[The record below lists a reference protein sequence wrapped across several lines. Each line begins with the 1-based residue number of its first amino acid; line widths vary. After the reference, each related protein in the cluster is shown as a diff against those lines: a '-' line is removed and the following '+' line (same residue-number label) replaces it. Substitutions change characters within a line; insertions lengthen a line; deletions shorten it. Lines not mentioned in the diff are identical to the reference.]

1 MKYPE
6 IPEQERLRLLEP
18 PSGKVEAVLDTDTY
32 NEIDD
37 QFALT
42 HAVLSPEQMDLLAV
56 YAAPYLN
63 HRSTSAGDG
72 MEKSYEEI
80 QRVLKLCGKSDDGF
94 AFRGSPE
101 FIPAADKPV
110 VSPAAEDLIKKAQ
123 QPRGKPL
130 YVMTIGAPTNVSS
143 AIMMEPEIIKNI
155 VVVWL
160 GGNGLDWFDAKGFN
174 LHQDM
179 IASRVLFD
187 SGVPLVHLGMWP
199 VTSHIAT
206 TGLEVE
212 QHLRGKGA
220 LADYLADIYKEYMR
234 VDYKEYASIEV
245 CTSKVLWDLAAT
257 SYLIDPEWVPTA
269 LAHSPLLTD
278 TEPTCWANAPGRHF
292 IRDAKLCW
300 RDPIFSDLF
309 SKIAAFGDE

>member
-1 MKYPE
+1 MNYPK
-6 IPEQERLRLLEP
+6 IPESQRIKLLEP

-42 HAVLSPEQMDLLAV
+42 HALLSPNQIDLQAV
-56 YAAPYLN
+56 YAAPFHN
-63 HRSTSAGDG
+63 TRSSGAGDG

-80 QRVLKLCGKSDDGF
+80 LRVLKLCNRSGDGF

-101 FIPAADKPV
+101 FFPAPDLPV
-110 VSPAAEDLIKKAQ
+110 VSPAAEDLIKKAT
-123 QPRGKPL
+123 QPRDKPL

-143 AIMMEPEIIKNI
+143 AIMMEPEIISKI

-160 GGNGLDWFDAKGFN
+160 GGAGLNWFHAEGFN
-174 LHQDM
+174 LEQDM

-206 TGLEVE
+206 TLPEME
-212 QHLRGKGA
+212 HNLRGKNA
-220 LADYLADIYKEYMR
+220 LADYLVDIYK
-234 VDYKEYASIEV
+234 DYSAHDPSRSKE
-245 CTSKVLWDLAAT
+245 LWDLAAT
-257 SYLIDPEWVPTA
+257 SYLINPEWVPTA
-269 LAHSPLLTD
+269 LVHSPLLTD
-278 TEPTCWANAPGRHF
+278 NKPITWASAPNRHF
-292 IRDAKLCW
+292 IRDAKICW
-300 RDPIFSDLF
+300 RNLIFNDLF
-309 SKIAAFGDE
+309 QKIGDFE